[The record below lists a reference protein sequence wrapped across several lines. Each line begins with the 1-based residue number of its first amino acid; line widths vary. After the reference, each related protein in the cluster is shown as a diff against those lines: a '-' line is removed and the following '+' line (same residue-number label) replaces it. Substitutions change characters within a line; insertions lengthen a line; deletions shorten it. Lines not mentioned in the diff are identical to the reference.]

1 MSKNRKMTGQTI
13 NFILALSEKS
23 RREKGNDITVD
34 KEYIAF
40 TILSG
45 IYKVLVN
52 EGYSKKHLDKFFWCD
67 DSPDTHIDR
76 ENSSKIVEEFFNED
90 PAGIRLKIAIN
101 KLPENFNQ

>member
-1 MSKNRKMTGQTI
+1 MAKETI
-13 NFILALSEKS
+13 NFVIALSEKS

-67 DSPDTHIDR
+67 DRPEKAYKFYHTNLK
-76 ENSSKIVEEFFNED
+76 NSSEIVEEFFNEN
-90 PAGIRLKIAIN
+90 PAGIRLKTAIN
-101 KLPENFNQ
+101 KLPENFDQ

>member
-1 MSKNRKMTGQTI
+1 MSKNRKMAKETI

-52 EGYSKKHLDKFFWCD
+52 EGYSKKHLDRFFWCD

-76 ENSSKIVEEFFNED
+76 KNFSKIVEEFFNED
-90 PAGIRLKIAIN
+90 PRGI
-101 KLPENFNQ
+101 KLRKEIDKLSEKFN

>member
-1 MSKNRKMTGQTI
+1 MSKNRKMTRQTI

-76 ENSSKIVEEFFNED
+76 KNFSKIVEEFFDED
-90 PAGIRLKIAIN
+90 PRGI
-101 KLPENFNQ
+101 KLRKEIDKLNQ